1 VIDFS
6 QYGVWINVAIFAG
19 AAVAVWFAGSR
30 VANCTDELAERLNLS
45 RALLGVLL
53 LAFVTSLPEIATS
66 FTAARADNAAMA
78 VNNLL
83 GSIAMQVA
91 VLALADLAI
100 SKRPLTSVVPD
111 PVVLLQGAVNVGL
124 LSLVAMA
131 IVVGDRAFWAG
142 GYWTWGLGVAAVY
155 GFIKVSEGNR
165 RYPWIVNPDDKEV
178 SGKRN
183 DQQEGEEDRPMGEYS
198 MTRLVGETIV
208 SALVILVAGY
218 VVATVGDALA
228 KQTGLGASFV
238 GVALVAIATSLPEA
252 SSVFASVKRG
262 LYTMAIS
269 GILGTNI
276 LNVLLLFGVDM
287 VASGEPVLNKVGAFA
302 TVGALLGAVVT
313 AIFLIGL
320 SERRD
325 RRIWRMG
332 TDSAAV
338 LVLYLGGLY
347 LLYTMRGQP

>member
-1 VIDFS
+1 MIDFS
-6 QYGVWINVAIFAG
+6 HYAVGINLTVFAG
-19 AAVAVWFAGSR
+19 AALAVWLAGTR
-30 VANCTDELAERLNLS
+30 VANCTDELAERLGLS
-45 RALLGVLL
+45 RALMGVLL
-53 LAFVTSLPEIATS
+53 LAVVTSLPEIATS
-66 FTAARADNAAMA
+66 FTAARADNSAMA

-83 GSIAMQVA
+83 GSIAMQV
-91 VLALADLAI
+91 VMLALADLI
-100 SKRPLTSVVPD
+100 IGKRPLTSVVPD
-111 PVVLLQGAVNVGL
+111 PVVLLQGSVNVGL

-131 IVVGDRAFWAG
+131 IVVGDRAFWGG
-142 GYWTWGLGVAAVY
+142 GYWSWGLGVAAVY
-155 GFIKVSEGNR
+155 GFIKISEGDR

-178 SGKRN
+178 GQRREGK
-183 DQQEGEEDRPMGEYS
+183 GDRPMGHYS
-198 MTRLVGETIV
+198 MVRLVTETLI
-208 SALVILVAGY
+208 SALVILSAGY

-287 VASGEPVLNKVGAFA
+287 VAPGAPVLNKVGAFA

-325 RRIWRMG
+325 RKIWRMG
-332 TDSAAV
+332 TDSA
-338 LVLYLGGLY
+338 LVLLVYIGGLY

>member
-1 VIDFS
+1 MIDFS
-6 QYGVWINVAIFAG
+6 QYSVWVNAAIFSA
-19 AAVAVWFAGSR
+19 AAVAVWLAGTC
-30 VANCTDELAERLNLS
+30 VANCTDELAERRGLS

-53 LAFVTSLPEIATS
+53 LAVVTSLPEIATS

-83 GSIAMQVA
+83 GSIAMQVV
-91 VLALADLAI
+91 VLALADLI
-100 SKRPLTSVVPD
+100 ITKRPLTSVVPD

-131 IVVGDRAFWAG
+131 IVVGDQAFWAG
-142 GYWTWGLGVAAVY
+142 GYWSWGLGVAAMY
-155 GFIKVSEGNR
+155 GFIKVSEGGR
-165 RYPWIVNPDDKEV
+165 RYPWIVNPEDEEV

-183 DQQEGEEDRPMGEYS
+183 DQQGGEDRPMGDYS
-198 MTRLVGETIV
+198 MTRLVSETV
-208 SALVILVAGY
+208 ASAAVILVAGY
-218 VVATVGDALA
+218 VVATVGEALA
-228 KQTGLGASFV
+228 GQTGLGSSFV

-252 SSVFASVKRG
+252 SSVFTSVRRG

-269 GILGTNI
+269 SILGTNI

-287 VASGEPVLNKVGAFA
+287 VAPGEPVLNKVGAFA
-302 TVGALLGAVVT
+302 TVGALLGALVT
-313 AIFLIGL
+313 SVFLIGL

-332 TDSAAV
+332 TDSV
-338 LVLYLGGLY
+338 LVLLIYLGGLY
-347 LLYTMRGQP
+347 LLYTMRGQA

>member
-1 VIDFS
+1 MIDFS
-6 QYGVWINVAIFAG
+6 QYAVGINITVFAG
-19 AAVAVWFAGSR
+19 AAVAVWLAGTR

-66 FTAARADNAAMA
+66 FTAARTDNAAMA

-111 PVVLLQGAVNVGL
+111 PVVLLQGAVNVAL

-142 GYWTWGLGVAAVY
+142 GYWSWGLGVAAVY

-165 RYPWIVNPDDKEV
+165 RYPWIVNPDDEEV
-178 SGKRN
+178 SRKRN
-183 DQQEGEEDRPMGEYS
+183 DQPEDKRPMGDYS
-198 MTRLVGETIV
+198 MVRLVGETVV

-287 VASGEPVLNKVGAFA
+287 VAPGEPVLNKVGAFA
-302 TVGALLGAVVT
+302 TVGALLGALVT

-332 TDSAAV
+332 TDSTAV

>member
-1 VIDFS
+1 MIEFS
-6 QYGVWINVAIFAG
+6 QYGIGVNIAVFAAAA
-19 AAVAVWFAGSR
+19 AAVWWAGTR
-30 VANCTDELAERLNLS
+30 VANCTDELAERLGLS

-53 LAFVTSLPEIATS
+53 LAVVTSLPEIATS
-66 FTAARADNAAMA
+66 FTAARADNAALA

-83 GSIAMQVA
+83 GSIAMQVV
-91 VLALADLAI
+91 VLALADLIIA
-100 SKRPLTSVVPD
+100 KRPLTSVVPD

-142 GYWTWGLGVAAVY
+142 GYWSWGLGVAAVY
-155 GFIKVSEGNR
+155 GFIKVSEGGR
-165 RYPWIVNPDDKEV
+165 RYPWIVNPDDKDV
-178 SGKRN
+178 SDKRN
-183 DQQEGEEDRPMGEYS
+183 DQQGDEARPMGHYS
-198 MTRLVGETIV
+198 MMRLVAETLI
-208 SALVILVAGY
+208 SALVILIAGY
-218 VVATVGDALA
+218 VVATVGDVLA

-287 VASGEPVLNKVGAFA
+287 VADGEPVLNQVGAFA
-302 TVGALLGAVVT
+302 TVGALLGALVT

-332 TDSAAV
+332 TDSA
-338 LVLYLGGLY
+338 LVLLVYLGGLY

>member
-1 VIDFS
+1 MIDFS
-6 QYGVWINVAIFAG
+6 QYAVGINITVFAG
-19 AAVAVWFAGSR
+19 AAVAVWLAGTR

-66 FTAARADNAAMA
+66 FTAARTDNAAMA

-111 PVVLLQGAVNVGL
+111 PVVLLQGAVNVAL

-142 GYWTWGLGVAAVY
+142 GYWSWGLAVAAVY

-178 SGKRN
+178 SRKRN
-183 DQQEGEEDRPMGEYS
+183 DQPEDKRPMGDYS
-198 MTRLVGETIV
+198 MVRLVGETVV

-287 VASGEPVLNKVGAFA
+287 VAPGEPVLNKVGAFA
-302 TVGALLGAVVT
+302 TVGALLGALVT

-332 TDSAAV
+332 TDSTAV

>member
-1 VIDFS
+1 MALFDDF
-6 QYGVWINVAIFAG
+6 GLGINIAIFAA
-19 AAVAVWFAGSR
+19 AAVAVWLAGTR
-30 VANCTDELAERLNLS
+30 IANCTDELAERLGLS

-53 LAFVTSLPEIATS
+53 LAVVTSLPEIATS
-66 FTAARADNAAMA
+66 FTAARAGNADMA

-100 SKRPLTSVVPD
+100 SKRPLTAVVPD

-131 IVVGDRAFWAG
+131 IVVGDRAFFAG
-142 GYWTWGLGVAAVY
+142 GYWSWGLGIASVY
-155 GFIKVSEGNR
+155 GFIKVSEGNNR
-165 RYPWIVNPDDKEV
+165 HPWIVNPEDKEV
-178 SGKRN
+178 AAKR
-183 DQQEGEEDRPMGEYS
+183 EGGNDRPMGDFS
-198 MTRLVGETIV
+198 RARLTGETV
-208 SALVILVAGY
+208 GSALVILVAGY
-218 VVATVGDALA
+218 IVATVGDALA
-228 KQTGLGASFV
+228 EQTGLGSSFV

-252 SSVFASVKRG
+252 SSVFAAVRRG

-276 LNVLLLFGVDM
+276 LNVLLLFSVDM

-320 SERRD
+320 SERQD

-332 TDSAAV
+332 TDSVAV
-338 LVLYLGGLY
+338 LLVYLGGLY

>member
-1 VIDFS
+1 MAIADFS
-6 QYGVWINVAIFAG
+6 APVNMGIFAA
-19 AAVAVWFAGSR
+19 AAVAVWLAGTR

-53 LAFVTSLPEIATS
+53 LAVVTSLPEIATS

-91 VLALADLAI
+91 VLGFADMLYG
-100 SKRPLTSVVPD
+100 KRPLTSVVPD
-111 PVVLLQGAVNVGL
+111 PVVLLQGSLNVGL

-131 IVVGDRAFWAG
+131 IVVGDKAFLGG
-142 GYWTWGLGVAAVY
+142 GYWSWGLGVAAIY
-155 GFIKVSEGNR
+155 SFIKVAEGDR

-178 SGKRN
+178 SAERK
-183 DQQEGEEDRPMGEYS
+183 DDEVRPLGHLTMA
-198 MTRLVGETIV
+198 RLVSETFA
-208 SALVILVAGY
+208 SALVILIAGY

-228 KQTGLGASFV
+228 QQTGLGASFM

-276 LNVLLLFGVDM
+276 LNVLLLLGVDLM
-287 VASGEPVLNKVGAFA
+287 ADGEPVLNRVGEFA
-302 TVGALLGAVVT
+302 TVGALLGALVT
-313 AIFLIGL
+313 SIFLMGL
-320 SERRD
+320 TERRD
-325 RRIWRMG
+325 RTLWRMG
-332 TDSAAV
+332 VDSA
-338 LVLYLGGLY
+338 LVMVIYLAGLA
-347 LLYTMRGQP
+347 LLYTMRGNS

>member
-1 VIDFS
+1 MIDFS
-6 QYGVWINVAIFAG
+6 QYGVGINITVFAG
-19 AAVAVWFAGSR
+19 AAVAVWLAGTR

-66 FTAARADNAAMA
+66 FTAARTDNAAMA

-142 GYWTWGLGVAAVY
+142 GYWSWGLGVAAVY

-165 RYPWIVNPDDKEV
+165 RYPWIVNPDDQEV
-178 SGKRN
+178 SRKRN
-183 DQQEGEEDRPMGEYS
+183 DQPEDKRPMGDYN
-198 MTRLVGETIV
+198 MVRLVGETVV
-208 SALVILVAGY
+208 SALIILVAGY
-218 VVATVGDALA
+218 VVAIVGDALA
-228 KQTGLGASFV
+228 QQTGLGASFV

-269 GILGTNI
+269 GIFGTNI

-287 VASGEPVLNKVGAFA
+287 VAPGEPVLNKVGAFA
-302 TVGALLGAVVT
+302 TVGALLGALVT

-332 TDSAAV
+332 TDSTAV

>member
-1 VIDFS
+1 MMDFS
-6 QYGVWINVAIFAG
+6 QYAVGINLAVFAG
-19 AAVAVWFAGSR
+19 AALAVWLAGTR
-30 VANCTDELAERLNLS
+30 VANCTDELAERLGLS
-45 RALLGVLL
+45 RALMGVLL
-53 LAFVTSLPEIATS
+53 LAVVTSLPEIATS
-66 FTAARADNAAMA
+66 FTAARADNSAMA

-83 GSIAMQVA
+83 GSIAMQV
-91 VLALADLAI
+91 VMLALADLI
-100 SKRPLTSVVPD
+100 IGKRPLTSVVPD
-111 PVVLLQGAVNVGL
+111 PVVLLQGSVNVGL

-131 IVVGDRAFWAG
+131 IVVGDRAFWGG
-142 GYWTWGLGVAAVY
+142 GYWSWGLGVAAVY
-155 GFIKVSEGNR
+155 GFIKISEGDR
-165 RYPWIVNPDDKEV
+165 RYPWVVNPDDEQV
-178 SGKRN
+178 SNQRH
-183 DQQEGEEDRPMGEYS
+183 DQQGSGDRPMGDHS
-198 MTRLVGETIV
+198 MTRLVGETV
-208 SALVILVAGY
+208 GSALVILVAGY

-287 VASGEPVLNKVGAFA
+287 VAPGAPVLNKVGAFA

-325 RRIWRMG
+325 RKIWRMG
-332 TDSAAV
+332 TDSA
-338 LVLYLGGLY
+338 LVLLVYIGGLY

>member
-1 VIDFS
+1 MDVVHFS
-6 QYGVWINVAIFAG
+6 TPVNMAIFAA
-19 AAVAVWFAGSR
+19 AAVAVWLAGTR

-53 LAFVTSLPEIATS
+53 LAVVTSLPEIATS

-91 VLALADLAI
+91 VLGLADMVYG
-100 SKRPLTSVVPD
+100 KRPLTSVVPD
-111 PVVLLQGAVNVGL
+111 PVVLLQGSLNVGL

-131 IVVGDRAFWAG
+131 IVVGDKAFLAG
-142 GYWTWGLGVAAVY
+142 GYWSWGLGVAAVY
-155 GFIKVSEGNR
+155 SFIKVAEGDR

-178 SGKRN
+178 SAKRKDDKN
-183 DQQEGEEDRPMGEYS
+183 EVRPLGHLSMG
-198 MTRLVGETIV
+198 RLKVETFA
-208 SALVILVAGY
+208 SALVILIAGY
-218 VVATVGDALA
+218 VVATVSDTLA
-228 KQTGLGASFV
+228 QQTGLGASFM

-276 LNVLLLFGVDM
+276 LNVLLLLGVDLM
-287 VASGEPVLNKVGAFA
+287 AGGEPVLNRVGEFA

-313 AIFLIGL
+313 AIFLMGL
-320 SERRD
+320 TERRD
-325 RRIWRMG
+325 RTIWRMG
-332 TDSAAV
+332 VDSTLV
-338 LVLYLGGLY
+338 LVIYFAGLG
-347 LLYTMRGQP
+347 LLYTMRGNS

>member
-1 VIDFS
+1 MIDFS
-6 QYGVWINVAIFAG
+6 QYGLWVNVAVF
-19 AAVAVWFAGSR
+19 AVAALAVWLAGSR
-30 VANCTDELAERLNLS
+30 VANCTDELAERLGLS

-53 LAFVTSLPEIATS
+53 LAVVTSLPEIATS
-66 FTAARADNAAMA
+66 FTSARANNPAMA

-83 GSIAMQVA
+83 GSIAMQVV

-100 SKRPLTSVVPD
+100 GKRPLTSVVPD

-124 LSLVAMA
+124 LSLVGMA
-131 IVVGDRAFWAG
+131 IVVGDRSFWAG
-142 GYWTWGLGVAAVY
+142 GYWSCGLGVAAVY
-155 GFIKVSEGNR
+155 GFIKVSEGDR
-165 RYPWIVNPDDKEV
+165 RYPWIVNPDDQDI

-183 DQQEGEEDRPMGEYS
+183 DQQGGDDRPMGSYS
-198 MTRLVGETIV
+198 MTRLVAETV
-208 SALVILVAGY
+208 GSALVILFAGY
-218 VVATVGDALA
+218 VVATVGDVLA
-228 KQTGLGASFV
+228 KQTGLGTSFV

-252 SSVFASVKRG
+252 SSVFASVRRG

-287 VASGEPVLNKVGAFA
+287 VASGEPVLNKVGDFA

-313 AIFLIGL
+313 SIFLIGL

-325 RRIWRMG
+325 RKIWRMG
-332 TDSAAV
+332 TDSA
-338 LVLYLGGLY
+338 LVLLVYLGGLY
-347 LLYTMRGQP
+347 LLYTMRGQS